1 MIRGAG
7 LLVMALAMPLPI
19 AAQAPARVLGR
30 VVDGSTGA
38 PVVAADARL
47 GDERATTTSD
57 GTFILVAITTG
68 RTTLNVRRIGYAPW
82 TQIVDVVPGL
92 DRTVTVE
99 LKPVPLQLDSVTVVA
114 MPGEISISGEE
125 LAVRGRDLARALD
138 GWEGITVRRTGS
150 GGPAAPQLRGG
161 GPDEVLVL
169 VDGFAA
175 NDPFTGRAD
184 LARIQSREVDHV
196 TLLPGAQTVREGAR
210 AIAGVIVVE
219 TRRTIRPEGSAWM
232 ASHGARGLRAGGSTG
247 EITLSAATERYSDRF
262 SYDIPEVRG
271 GGNGTRL
278 NAGGDL
284 YTASAR
290 LDAPV
295 EISMR
300 GSMSDRDL
308 PGTTTNPT
316 PTATAHDRT
325 LFAGVRGRGA
335 LQWSGSL
342 QWLETRAA
350 DPGPPT
356 GAAYDGYTH
365 GIGATIE
372 GASGRA
378 LESEGG
384 AEKQALESREEETDS
399 AGTGYATARRSRTR
413 RSRQMRPSTGEPAQ
427 SGLSP
432 PPFGWTSGRDRVR
445 PR

>member
-1 MIRGAG
+1 
-7 LLVMALAMPLPI
+7 
-19 AAQAPARVLGR
+19 
-30 VVDGSTGA
+30 
-38 PVVAADARL
+38 
-47 GDERATTTSD
+47 
-57 GTFILVAITTG
+57 
-68 RTTLNVRRIGYAPW
+68 
-82 TQIVDVVPGL
+82 
-92 DRTVTVE
+92 
-99 LKPVPLQLDSVTVVA
+99 
-114 MPGEISISGEE
+114 
-125 LAVRGRDLARALD
+125 
-138 GWEGITVRRTGS
+138 
-150 GGPAAPQLRGG
+150 
-161 GPDEVLVL
+161 
-169 VDGFAA
+169 
-175 NDPFTGRAD
+175 
-184 LARIQSREVDHV
+184 
-196 TLLPGAQTVREGAR
+196 
-210 AIAGVIVVE
+210 
-219 TRRTIRPEGSAWM
+219 M

-278 NAGGDL
+278 NAGGEL

-372 GASGRA
+372 GGFRSSARVGVWSGEAGLGLEGRGDRFRGDGVRNGASFSHAALKVDAAFHRGARA
-378 LESEGG
+378 IWTL
-384 AEKQALESREEETDS
+384 APALRVDVWTGQGTPEVS
-399 AGTGYATARRSRTR
+399 ARFDAG
-413 RSRQMRPSTGEPAQ
+413 
-427 SGLSP
+427 
-432 PPFGWTSGRDRVR
+432 
-445 PR
+445 